1 MRKLAEVERFEYKGN
16 PMIKLTA
23 DNGFTSIQFGLTKA
37 RMIIEN
43 IDDIKSFVKENE

>member
-1 MRKLAEVERFEYKGN
+1 MAEVERFEYKGN